1 MHEIIAKMEE
11 NVFVFKKNKEK
22 KQQQLIWLVY
32 GYKPSFPPMQTTV
45 IKVKKTINTLKLFIV
60 LHIQIQFHCLYGELN
75 ASNSVC
81 KHVKLRN
88 AVTQIWSN
96 LCEITSLSHSWGV
109 FSFSF

>member
-1 MHEIIAKMEE
+1 MHLSL
-11 NVFVFKKNKEK
+11 KKTKKK

-88 AVTQIWSN
+88 TVTQI
-96 LCEITSLSHSWGV
+96 
-109 FSFSF
+109 